1 MSRKKR
7 KEKGTHVLCKL
18 NLPRSVCLSG
28 EESGSTGHQQDRRTI
43 TPPSTP
49 SSLARK
55 GEPRH
60 KRPVVI
66 FSSFHSFHSQFSF
79 DYGNKGV
86 GWVRLWKMPIFWH
99 SLLFIPYPGWMV
111 KGGLSPNRQRQ
122 CQTLPRRHEQGWR
135 VHDRIQNGIGNTA
148 RLKAQNT
155 NTAKNGQ
162 QLPLISSSGSL
173 TRLSLQSGA
182 CHQKLSFTTLNSIF
196 NKKPQ
201 SLWQTFKNAPDGL
214 HK

>member
-1 MSRKKR
+1 M
-7 KEKGTHVLCKL
+7 CKF
-18 NLPRSVCLSG
+18 NLPRSVCLFW
-28 EESGSTGHQQDRRTI
+28 EALGSAEHRQDRRTI

-60 KRPVVI
+60 KRPVVS
-66 FSSFHSFHSQFSF
+66 FSSFYSFHSQFSF
-79 DYGNKGV
+79 DYGNKCV
-86 GWVRLWKMPIFWH
+86 GWVRFWKMPIFWC
-99 SLLFIPYPGWMV
+99 SLLFISCPGWIV
-111 KGGLSPNRQRQ
+111 KAGLNPNRQRQ
-122 CQTLPRRHEQGWR
+122 YQMLPRRHEQGWS
-135 VHDRIQNGIGNTA
+135 VHDHIQNGIGNTA

-155 NTAKNGQ
+155 NAAKNVQ
-162 QLPLISSSGSL
+162 QLPLINSSGSL
-173 TRLSLQSGA
+173 TRLSLLSGA